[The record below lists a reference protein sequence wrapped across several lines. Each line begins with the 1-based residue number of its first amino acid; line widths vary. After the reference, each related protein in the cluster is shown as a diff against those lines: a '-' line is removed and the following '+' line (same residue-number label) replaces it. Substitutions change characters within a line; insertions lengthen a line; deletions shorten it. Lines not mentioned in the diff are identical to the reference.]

1 MSDELAFLAA
11 VRDRP
16 NDALTRLVF
25 ADWLDER
32 DTDETRTKARF
43 LRVWCD
49 LADTPLTDL
58 EGYTTR
64 ADELEALRPRLDPD
78 WLAAVDGA
86 RFHVA
91 APDAARLR
99 AEAFLLRHGRTE
111 ARVGEVTANGAD
123 FLVRYA
129 DMADGFAPGDKFVL
143 PFEGRLKVDRA
154 TGRVHD
160 PDARFRPPPTPAAV
174 VPTATAPAAD
184 LPATA
189 KPPTLLIVPQNNYD
203 VYLRRRREFLTY
215 VQTYSLFGVFATTAG
230 FCLAAFALAPEFAVP
245 LMSVLFVEGFVCLLV
260 FLVAF
265 VCDR

>member
-32 DTDETRTKARF
+32 ETDESRTKARF
-43 LRVWCD
+43 LRVWCE

-64 ADELEALRPRLDPD
+64 ADELEALRTRLDPD
-78 WLAAVDGA
+78 WLAAVEGTPC
-86 RFHVA
+86 HVA
-91 APDAARLR
+91 TPDAARQR
-99 AEAFLLRHGRTE
+99 AEAFLQRHGRTE
-111 ARVGEVTANGAD
+111 ATVGEVTANGAD

-129 DMADGFAPGDKFVL
+129 DMADGFTFADEFVL
-143 PFEGRLKVDRA
+143 AFDCVLKVERA

-160 PDARFRPPPTPAAV
+160 VDSRFRPSSPPLFAPLDGTSATVGITIAHESS
-174 VPTATAPAAD
+174 VP
-184 LPATA
+184 
-189 KPPTLLIVPQNNYD
+189 LIVPQSHSEVD
-203 VYLRRRREFLTY
+203 LRRRREFLTY
-215 VQTYSLFGVFATTAG
+215 VQTYSLFGVFLGTVG
-230 FCLAAFALAPEFAVP
+230 FCLAAFALPPEFAVP
-245 LMSVLFVEGFVCLLV
+245 VMSVLLVEGFVCLLV